1 MIILFPHILYCAL
14 ADRAVRNTH
23 GHVFNPFA
31 GTYMHIKTAHLVF
44 FSPCRGTLAAARG
57 ITSGL
62 PFPITEHDLT
72 LPSARTRTR
81 IFEPDD
87 LVILA
92 FPVYGGRLPHN
103 ANQIFAAI
111 RGNDTPTVLVAVYGN
126 RACEDALLEM
136 QHEAEKQGLIA
147 IAAASPVAEHSMA
160 PEVAANRPDSADKTA
175 LARFGKS
182 VAEYL
187 TSLTLSLNAPFTA
200 PGEFPYRKE
209 PIRANAAPKG
219 TESCI
224 RCGNCVPVCP
234 TGAIVA
240 TAPETA
246 DNTLCIICM
255 ACIKACPNQARQ
267 PTHATY
273 AQAVPWL
280 RANCMRRKEPD
291 FFPETFP
298 NG

>member
-1 MIILFPHILYCAL
+1 
-14 ADRAVRNTH
+14 
-23 GHVFNPFA
+23 
-31 GTYMHIKTAHLVF
+31 MHFKTAHLVF

-72 LPSARTRTR
+72 LPSARMQTL
-81 IFEPDD
+81 IFGPDD

-103 ANQIFAAI
+103 ANHVFAAI
-111 RGNDTPTVLVAVYGN
+111 RGNHTPTVLVAVYGN

-136 QHEAEKQGLIA
+136 QHEAKKQGLVA
-147 IAAASPVAEHSMA
+147 VAAASPVAEHSMA
-160 PEVAANRPDSADKTA
+160 PVVAANRPDNADKTA

-187 TSLTLSLNAPFTA
+187 ATLKMPSDAAFTA

-209 PIRANAAPKG
+209 PIKANAAPKG

-234 TGAIVA
+234 TGAISA
-240 TAPETA
+240 TAPGTA
-246 DNTLCIICM
+246 DNAACIICM
-255 ACIKACPNQARQ
+255 ACIKACPNDARQ

-280 RANCMRRKEPD
+280 RANCMQRKEPE
-291 FFPETFP
+291 FFPRTFP
-298 NG
+298 IG